1 MLRPLRLASPRLAP
15 FLLAGVL
22 SLASS
27 ATAQGST
34 AAAGASD
41 DAARVAQ
48 LERRVVELL
57 AEQTR
62 LRGERDRLQRLLDR
76 LTSQVA
82 QFEADR
88 ILLTELR
95 KELPETR
102 GEAETYLERLRRLG
116 LVADPVRL
124 APLASRMMEVAPV
137 FLDWRHTTFANAEA
151 RSRAF
156 AESGAH
162 GFPTALTNFRNAVLL
177 SASNRIEGLLVLV
190 E

>member
-1 MLRPLRLASPRLAP
+1 MLRPL
-15 FLLAGVL
+15 LLAGL
-22 SLASS
+22 LALV
-27 ATAQGST
+27 AVAPAQGSP
-34 AAAGASD
+34 AAAAAVGD
-41 DAARVAQ
+41 EAARVAQ

-57 AEQTR
+57 AEQAR

-76 LTSQVA
+76 LTSQVD

-102 GEAETYLERLRRLG
+102 GEAETYLQRLRRLA
-116 LVADPVRL
+116 LVSDPVRL
-124 APLASRMMEVAPV
+124 APLAGRMMEVAPV
-137 FLDWRHTTFANAEA
+137 FLDWRHTPYPNAEA
-151 RSRAF
+151 RTRAF

-177 SASNRIEGLLVLV
+177 SASNRIEGLLILV